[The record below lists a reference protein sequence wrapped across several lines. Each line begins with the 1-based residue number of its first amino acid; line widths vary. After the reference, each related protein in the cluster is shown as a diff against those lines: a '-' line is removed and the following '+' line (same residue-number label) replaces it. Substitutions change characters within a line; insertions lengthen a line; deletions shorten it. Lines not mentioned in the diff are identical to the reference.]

1 MIRALVF
8 DLDDTLIDTSGQL
21 VVPAHQ
27 EAAAA
32 MIAAGLEASVQEV
45 AEKRIDF
52 GRAAPLE
59 EVDLRVAAFFGSA
72 DIEAVA
78 AAGHQAYFG
87 RRVRS
92 LSAWP
97 FVEEVL
103 SALSDRA
110 LYLVT
115 AGNERTQRTKIEL
128 CGLGRFFA
136 DVQVVGVG
144 GDKGVAMAGLLKD
157 HDLAECLAVGD
168 RIDGE
173 IEAARRLGMWA
184 VRIAAG
190 EGQYA
195 SPQNDWQR
203 PHYTIP
209 SVEALPAVLADIEE
223 SGEAPEAG

>member
-1 MIRALVF
+1 MIRAIVF
-8 DLDDTLIDTSGQL
+8 DLDDTLIDTTGQL

-32 MIAAGLEASVQEV
+32 MIAAGLEASVQDV
-45 AEKRIDF
+45 AEKRVDF

-59 EVDLRVAAFFGSA
+59 EIDLRVAAFFGAA
-72 DIEAVA
+72 DVEAVA

-97 FVEEVL
+97 FVEGVL
-103 SALSDRA
+103 TGLSDRA
-110 LYLVT
+110 LFLVT
-115 AGNERTQRTKIEL
+115 AGFERTQIKKIEL
-128 CGLGRFFA
+128 CGLGRFFGG
-136 DVQVVGVG
+136 VEVVGVG
-144 GDKGVAMAGLLKD
+144 ADKGVAMARLLKD
-157 HDLAECLAVGD
+157 FDLADCVAVGD
-168 RIDGE
+168 RLDGE

-184 VRIAAG
+184 VRVAAG

-195 SPQNDWQR
+195 TPQNPWQR

-209 SVEALPAVLADIEE
+209 SVEALPAVLADIDQ
-223 SGEAPEAG
+223 GDGA